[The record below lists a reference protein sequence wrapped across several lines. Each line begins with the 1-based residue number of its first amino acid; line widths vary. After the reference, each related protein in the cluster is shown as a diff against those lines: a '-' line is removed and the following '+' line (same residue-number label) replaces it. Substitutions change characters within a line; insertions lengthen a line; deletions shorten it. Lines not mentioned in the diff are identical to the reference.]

1 MLIIDYSFFKTQIS
15 EVYQN
20 LEIMQEN
27 CAI

>member
-1 MLIIDYSFFKTQIS
+1 MLITDDSFFKTQIS